1 VLVTHFLAENW
12 FGMLVLEAVLAASA
26 VLGLDSTRF
35 RACRPVVGRPRCP
48 VYLRVTATLKLSIRC
63 RRRWWCFQSVH
74 HVEPEGMAVSS
85 QAESIL
91 GIFQK
96 YCLGCLHPR
105 KLDTQRR
112 GLSLSPRV
120 QVFFLGWTV
129 RCLHVQIVHGMER
142 FELMEQFLELME
154 NNSDF

>member
-1 VLVTHFLAENW
+1 MTHFLAENW

-26 VLGLDSTRF
+26 VLELDSTRF

-48 VYLRVTATLKLSIRC
+48 VYLRVMATMKLSIRC

-96 YCLGCLHPR
+96 YCLGCLPPR
-105 KLDTQRR
+105 KLDTRR
-112 GLSLSPRV
+112 NKLAT
-120 QVFFLGWTV
+120 VFFLGWAV
-129 RCLHVQIVHGMER
+129 RYLRILAVHGV
-142 FELMEQFLELME
+142 ELLGLAIRPAMV
-154 NNSDF
+154 